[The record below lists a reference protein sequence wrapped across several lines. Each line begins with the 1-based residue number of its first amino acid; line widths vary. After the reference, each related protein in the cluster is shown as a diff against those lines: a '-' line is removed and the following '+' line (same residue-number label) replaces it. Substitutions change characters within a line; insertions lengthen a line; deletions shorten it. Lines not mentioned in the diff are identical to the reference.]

1 MTSEIFSRGQ
11 AFLAQGT
18 DQFLNKMLSIRKVR
32 LLITS
37 RYISMQSYECVIISK
52 MFLIYFISYGCNGG
66 ALVFLGG
73 AEASASPSFALPMFI
88 TIKKIIILHLF
99 LGVPAATVGGTGTP
113 WHTRGYAPAL
123 SSRITNWSA
132 AQIGIKPSLHI
143 KGAMNKRER
152 WERNETKQAC
162 KYCICIEKVL
172 VFIHITMWSNLP
184 KKMSLISQ
192 LFLLDGDDIKW
203 RSNVGCILLIVLL
216 KIMNISFSLN
226 VKYFNMSISHRIE
239 LLVNYSK
246 MCPLTVCVS
255 DMKDTSN
262 HAALLCALT
271 FLSDQTCNFFL
282 TDNTT
287 STIV

>member
-66 ALVFLGG
+66 ALVFLGS

-113 WHTRGYAPAL
+113 VATPLVYIYIYIYIIAL
-123 SSRITNWSA
+123 CKRLLWFVVKMEIWWNW
-132 AQIGIKPSLHI
+132 
-143 KGAMNKRER
+143 
-152 WERNETKQAC
+152 
-162 KYCICIEKVL
+162 
-172 VFIHITMWSNLP
+172 
-184 KKMSLISQ
+184 
-192 LFLLDGDDIKW
+192 
-203 RSNVGCILLIVLL
+203 
-216 KIMNISFSLN
+216 
-226 VKYFNMSISHRIE
+226 
-239 LLVNYSK
+239 
-246 MCPLTVCVS
+246 
-255 DMKDTSN
+255 
-262 HAALLCALT
+262 
-271 FLSDQTCNFFL
+271 
-282 TDNTT
+282 
-287 STIV
+287 

>member
-123 SSRITNWSA
+123 NVCLVPI
-132 AQIGIKPSLHI
+132 LHLHSVLYL
-143 KGAMNKRER
+143 NK
-152 WERNETKQAC
+152 Q
-162 KYCICIEKVL
+162 CIYTHTTRADFNDCVCI
-172 VFIHITMWSNLP
+172 
-184 KKMSLISQ
+184 Q
-192 LFLLDGDDIKW
+192 
-203 RSNVGCILLIVLL
+203 
-216 KIMNISFSLN
+216 SFSL
-226 VKYFNMSISHRIE
+226 
-239 LLVNYSK
+239 L
-246 MCPLTVCVS
+246 
-255 DMKDTSN
+255 D
-262 HAALLCALT
+262 
-271 FLSDQTCNFFL
+271 
-282 TDNTT
+282 
-287 STIV
+287 

>member
-113 WHTRGYAPAL
+113 WHTRGYAPVTKLSFFSFDIIFYTSIFPSLLYDSHDTLLYFRLWSFPLYFL
-123 SSRITNWSA
+123 SSYN
-132 AQIGIKPSLHI
+132 
-143 KGAMNKRER
+143 
-152 WERNETKQAC
+152 
-162 KYCICIEKVL
+162 
-172 VFIHITMWSNLP
+172 
-184 KKMSLISQ
+184 
-192 LFLLDGDDIKW
+192 
-203 RSNVGCILLIVLL
+203 LL
-216 KIMNISFSLN
+216 KALCDII
-226 VKYFNMSISHRIE
+226 
-239 LLVNYSK
+239 
-246 MCPLTVCVS
+246 
-255 DMKDTSN
+255 N
-262 HAALLCALT
+262 H
-271 FLSDQTCNFFL
+271 S
-282 TDNTT
+282 
-287 STIV
+287 